1 MILLIDQRKALT
13 MLENSSKNQENLDA
27 SHIGLKDPV
36 SPVNVGNPQSKLVIH
51 NKNKPEEEIDA
62 LKLEAQLSAPECYMN
77 CEFSTVNKKFDSFS
91 QCLIKNA
98 IVANEI
104 MKINI

>member
-1 MILLIDQRKALT
+1 

-36 SPVNVGNPQSKLVIH
+36 SPVNVGNAQPKLVIH

-62 LKLEAQLSAPECYMN
+62 LKL
-77 CEFSTVNKKFDSFS
+77 
-91 QCLIKNA
+91 
-98 IVANEI
+98 
-104 MKINI
+104 